1 MRDEDKTKEQLVEE
15 LAELRRQIAEFREV
29 EATRKQVEKERGT
42 KIGEILIE
50 MGYLTE
56 LQLERFLKKQKESE
70 MLSQMIDRRHKLLGE
85 IILEAGIITEEELR
99 RALSEQ
105 ITRLRHQ
112 PNPQRNRKLVS
123 GKSR

>member
-1 MRDEDKTKEQLVEE
+1 MKDEDKTKEQLVEE
-15 LAELRRQIAEFREV
+15 LVELRRQIAELREV
-29 EATRKQVEKERGT
+29 EANRKQVEKERGT

-85 IILEAGIITEEELR
+85 IILESGIITQEELR

-105 ITRLRHQ
+105 ITRLRRQ
-112 PNPQRNRKLVS
+112 PR
-123 GKSR
+123 

>member
-1 MRDEDKTKEQLVEE
+1 MRDEDKTKEQLVGE
-15 LAELRRQIAEFREV
+15 LAELRRQIAELGEV
-29 EATRKQVEKERGT
+29 EATRRKVEKET

-85 IILEAGIITEEELR
+85 IILESGIITQEELR
-99 RALSEQ
+99 HALSEQ
-105 ITRLRHQ
+105 ITRLRRQ
-112 PNPQRNRKLVS
+112 PR
-123 GKSR
+123 

>member
-29 EATRKQVEKERGT
+29 EATRKQVEKERGI

-105 ITRLRHQ
+105 ITRLHRQ
-112 PNPQRNRKLVS
+112 PR
-123 GKSR
+123 

>member
-15 LAELRRQIAEFREV
+15 LAELRQQIAELREV

-85 IILEAGIITEEELR
+85 IILEAGIITEQELR

-105 ITRLRHQ
+105 ITRLRRQ
-112 PNPQRNRKLVS
+112 PR
-123 GKSR
+123 